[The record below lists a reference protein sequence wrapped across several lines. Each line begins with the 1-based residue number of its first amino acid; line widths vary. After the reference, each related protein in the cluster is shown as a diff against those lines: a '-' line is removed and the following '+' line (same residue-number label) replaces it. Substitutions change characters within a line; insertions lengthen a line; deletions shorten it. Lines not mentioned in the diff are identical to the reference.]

1 MVFSINIVS
10 SNFQVAKVMA
20 SGLLAT
26 STATESTS
34 FYTTTS
40 TFDESLVV
48 APLLLDEELNLS
60 HQHMEVELVGLTVI
74 KLRTLTH
81 SFGAPLHPV
90 PVPESSN
97 PFHVHRNDRHR
108 IPLQYAKGTLSD
120 GYISW
125 YIMVHQRRNA
135 ICIYLS
141 GHNHVS

>member
-1 MVFSINIVS
+1 MTT
-10 SNFQVAKVMA
+10 
-20 SGLLAT
+20 GLLAT

-60 HQHMEVELVGLTVI
+60 HQHAQAELVGLKTVI

-81 SFGAPLHPV
+81 SFGAALHPV
-90 PVPESSN
+90 HVPESSN
-97 PFHVHRNDRHR
+97 PFDVHRNEHQR

-125 YIMVHQRRNA
+125 YVMVHQRRNA